1 MEGLVKHT
9 ASTEVKIELL
19 EAEGRKLFFPGYT
32 AWVWRW
38 WGPMDRYSVTEKI
51 GYPIKSEFFPFS
63 FLTLFLSLLFP

>member
-32 AWVWRW
+32 AWV
-38 WGPMDRYSVTEKI
+38 
-51 GYPIKSEFFPFS
+51 
-63 FLTLFLSLLFP
+63 